1 MKWIEGRCENCGTEF
16 SAPLRM
22 LNVGEELIKC
32 PYCNSVVT
40 GVRTT
45 EVNFLSL
52 SFNKKKKNK
61 KGGGYVNGGY
71 LKARR

>member
-1 MKWIEGRCENCGTEF
+1 MKWIEEQCQKCGAEF
-16 SAPLRM
+16 SIPKM
-22 LNVGEELIKC
+22 NVGEELIKC
-32 PYCNSVVT
+32 PHCNSAVT
-40 GVRTT
+40 GVRTA
-45 EVNFLSL
+45 EANFLSL

>member
-1 MKWIEGRCENCGTEF
+1 MKWIEGRCENCGAEF
-16 SAPLRM
+16 SVPKM
-22 LNVGEELIKC
+22 NVGEELIKC

-45 EVNFLSL
+45 EINFLSL

-61 KGGGYVNGGY
+61 KGGGGYVNGGY